1 VFLGGGVALKTG
13 FPLWRPTRGILAD
26 LRLASRR
33 LYATPLFTI
42 FAVLSLA
49 IGLGVTT
56 AVYSV
61 VDSIFL
67 RDLGIADPDRVV
79 FVVTPYDG
87 RFLKGTVSRP
97 DFEDL
102 RAAQTSFSGFSAS
115 ALFRAAMTTSSN
127 PVLVS
132 AEAVDGAYF
141 STLGVGAQ
149 LGRVFDRS
157 DDLGEV
163 PAAILSHPFWLK
175 RFGGNPQIVSQTVR
189 LSGHPFQIIGI
200 AAATFDGINGGFS
213 STDVWIHHR
222 VEGLLSTSPPSKT
235 VRPRDQRLLVV
246 FGRLAPS
253 VSVAAAE
260 AQVKQI
266 GARLDVA
273 FPAWNLP
280 KGPGLSERPWRAK
293 SAAAINEEDNG
304 LRRLGLSLMALIGM
318 VLVVA
323 CTNLANLILAR
334 GTKRRQEIA
343 VRSALGASRFQL
355 VREQCAE
362 SLLLA
367 FAGALISVAVFQGLC
382 VAMNTEFAI
391 EFSRAERLTLTILP
405 TLNSTVLG
413 IAAVSLLFSLG
424 VFGLEPALQLTKTKN
439 LLGELTDG
447 ASGLGSP
454 RTARQGR
461 LLRWQVAVSA
471 AFFIIATMFV
481 RYIVEEARH
490 DPGIE
495 MSRLGVAVLNF
506 EAQGWSE
513 ERVRLALDRV
523 LEEAKKDSAIEEVSA
538 STGMPFGIRS
548 GLRVGLS
555 NPDVKGQG
563 SRDAYLVTAIAATPS
578 IFKTLGIRILRGRA
592 FDDRDRAD
600 APPAVVLSEFAA
612 RKMFGTIEVAGRQL
626 IMSGEPSGAYVI
638 GVAADTDV
646 GRLLEQRRGLVY
658 LPLTQRYDPFLSIAV
673 RSRGRADEAVQGL
686 RAALHRADPDLPVA
700 LIGAGRQ
707 VVAGRW
713 EFLRALGLWAV
724 GLGALTLALAM
735 VGLFGIETH
744 IVSRRTREIGVR
756 MSFGASAAQIKRM
769 VLKDG
774 SRPVFEGLVL
784 GMFMGLVGRS
794 IIRSFTDLD
803 LVIVDYWT
811 LLVPIPLILS
821 AYCACYLPASRA
833 AAVDPSQALRS
844 L

>member
-1 VFLGGGVALKTG
+1 MLKTG
-13 FPLWRPTRGILAD
+13 FPLWRPTRGLLAD

-49 IGLGVTT
+49 IGVGVTT

-79 FVVTPYDG
+79 FVVTPFDG

-102 RAAQTSFSGFSAS
+102 RAAQTSFSNLSAA
-115 ALFRAAMTTSSN
+115 ALFRTAITTSSN

-141 STLGVGAQ
+141 STLGVGAEF
-149 LGRVFDRS
+149 GRVFDRS

-163 PAAILSHPFWLK
+163 PAAILSHSFWLK
-175 RFGGNPQIVSQTVR
+175 RFGGNPRIVGQTVR
-189 LSGHPFQIIGI
+189 LSGHPFQIIGV

-213 STDVWIHHR
+213 STEVWIHHR
-222 VEGLLSTSPPSKT
+222 VEGLLNTTPPSPT
-235 VRPRDQRLLVV
+235 VRPRDQRRLVV
-246 FGRLAPS
+246 FGTLAPS
-253 VSVAAAE
+253 VNVAAAG
-260 AQVKQI
+260 AQLAVI

-273 FPAWNLP
+273 FPAWTRPN
-280 KGPGLSERPWRAK
+280 GPGLTERPWRAK
-293 SAAAINEEDNG
+293 SAAAINKEDNA
-304 LRRLGLSLMALIGM
+304 LRRLGLSLMALIGL

-323 CTNLANLILAR
+323 CTNLANLVLAR

-343 VRSALGASRFQL
+343 VRSALGASRWQL

-367 FAGALISVAVFQGLC
+367 SAGALASGAVFQGLC
-382 VAMNTEFAI
+382 AVMNTEFAI
-391 EFSRAERLTLTILP
+391 EFSRVERLTLTILP

-413 IAAVSLLFSLG
+413 IAAVSLLFSLA
-424 VFGLEPALQLTKTKN
+424 VFGLEPALQLTKTRN

-481 RYIVEEARH
+481 RYIVEEAQH

-513 ERVRLALDRV
+513 GRVRQALDRV
-523 LEEAKKDSAIEEVSA
+523 LEEAKKNSAIEEVSA

-555 NPDVKGQG
+555 NPDVKGQD
-563 SRDAYLVTAIAATPS
+563 SRDAYVVTAIAATPS
-578 IFKTLGIRILRGRA
+578 IFRTLGIRILRGRG
-592 FDDRDRAD
+592 FDDRDRMD
-600 APPAVVLSEFAA
+600 GAPVVVLSELAA
-612 RKMFGTIEVAGRQL
+612 RKMFGTIEVAGRQ
-626 IMSGEPSGAYVI
+626 MSVRGELSGATVI

-646 GRLLEQRRGLVY
+646 GRLLDPQRGLVY

-673 RSRGRADEAVQGL
+673 RSRGRADEAVQAL

-700 LIGAGRQ
+700 LIGAGRE
-707 VVAGRW
+707 VLAGRW

-724 GLGALTLALAM
+724 GLGVVTLLLAM

-756 MSFGASAAQIKRM
+756 MSFGASAMQIKRM
-769 VLKDG
+769 VLLDG

-794 IIRSFTDLD
+794 ILRSYTDID
-803 LVIVDYWT
+803 ISIVDPWT
-811 LLVPIPLILS
+811 LLVVPIPLILS

>member
-1 VFLGGGVALKTG
+1 MLKTG
-13 FPLWRPTRGILAD
+13 FPLWRPTRGLLAD

-49 IGLGVTT
+49 IGVGVTT

-67 RDLGIADPDRVV
+67 RDLGIADPDRVI
-79 FVVTPYDG
+79 FVVTPFDG

-102 RAAQTSFSGFSAS
+102 RAAQTSFSSLSAA
-115 ALFRAAMTTSSN
+115 ALFRTAITTSSN

-141 STLGVGAQ
+141 STLGVGAEF
-149 LGRVFDRS
+149 GRVFDRS
-157 DDLGEV
+157 DDLGDV

-175 RFGGNPQIVSQTVR
+175 RFGGNPQIVGQTVR
-189 LSGHPFQIIGI
+189 LSGHPFQIIGV

-213 STDVWIHHR
+213 RTEVWIHHR
-222 VEGLLSTSPPSKT
+222 VEGLLNTTPPPPS
-235 VRPRDQRLLVV
+235 VRPRDQRRLVV
-246 FGRLAPS
+246 FGTLAPS
-253 VSVAAAE
+253 VSVAAAG
-260 AQVKQI
+260 AQLAVI
-266 GARLDVA
+266 GARLDAA
-273 FPAWNLP
+273 FPVWTRPN
-280 KGPGLSERPWRAK
+280 GPALTERPWRAK
-293 SAAAINEEDNG
+293 SAAAINKEDTG
-304 LRRLGLSLMALIGM
+304 LRRLGLSLMALIGL

-323 CTNLANLILAR
+323 CTNLANLVLAR

-343 VRSALGASRFQL
+343 VRSALGASRWQL

-367 FAGALISVAVFQGLC
+367 AAGALASGAVFQGLC
-382 VAMNTEFAI
+382 AVMNTEFAI
-391 EFSRAERLTLTILP
+391 EFSRVERLTLTILP

-413 IAAVSLLFSLG
+413 IAAVSLLFSLA
-424 VFGLEPALQLTKTKN
+424 VFGLEPALQLTKTRN

-481 RYIVEEARH
+481 RYIVEEAQH

-513 ERVRLALDRV
+513 GRVRQALDRV
-523 LEEAKKDSAIEEVSA
+523 LEEAKKNSAVEGVSA

-555 NPDVKGQG
+555 NPDVQGQG
-563 SRDAYLVTAIAATPS
+563 SRDAYVVTAIAATPS
-578 IFKTLGIRILRGRA
+578 IFTTLGIRILHGRG
-592 FDDRDRAD
+592 FDDGDRKD
-600 APPAVVLSEFAA
+600 GAPVVVLSEVAA

-626 IMSGEPSGAYVI
+626 ILRGERSGATVI

-646 GRLLEQRRGLVY
+646 GRLLDPQRGLVY

-673 RSRGRADEAVQGL
+673 RSRGRADEAVQAL
-686 RAALHRADPDLPVA
+686 RAAIHRADPDLPVA
-700 LIGAGRQ
+700 LIGAGRE
-707 VVAGRW
+707 VLAGRW

-724 GLGALTLALAM
+724 GLGVVTLLLAM

-756 MSFGASAAQIKRM
+756 MSFGATAMQIRRM

-794 IIRSFTDLD
+794 IIRSYTDID
-803 LVIVDYWT
+803 ISIVDPWT
-811 LLVPIPLILS
+811 LFVVPIPLILS

>member
-1 VFLGGGVALKTG
+1 MLKTG
-13 FPLWRPTRGILAD
+13 FSLWRPTRGLLAD

-49 IGLGVTT
+49 TGVGVTT

-67 RDLGIADPDRVV
+67 RDLGIKDPDRVV
-79 FVVTPYDG
+79 FVVTPFDG

-102 RAAQTSFSGFSAS
+102 RAAQTSFSSLSAA
-115 ALFRAAMTTSSN
+115 ALFRSAITTSSN

-141 STLGVGAQ
+141 STLGVGAT
-149 LGRVFDRS
+149 LGRVFDRT
-157 DDLGEV
+157 DDQGEV

-175 RFGGNPQIVSQTVR
+175 QFGGNPRIVGQTVR
-189 LSGHPFQIIGI
+189 LSGHPFQIIGV

-213 STDVWIHHR
+213 STEVWIHHR
-222 VEGLLSTSPPSKT
+222 VEGLVNTTPPSPT
-235 VRPRDQRLLVV
+235 VRPRDQRRLVV
-246 FGRLAPS
+246 FGHLAPS
-253 VSVAAAE
+253 VNVAAAE
-260 AQVKQI
+260 AQLRVI
-266 GARLDVA
+266 GARLDAA
-273 FPAWNLP
+273 FPAWTRP
-280 KGPGLSERPWRAK
+280 SGPGLTERPWRAK
-293 SAAAINEEDNG
+293 SAAAINKEDTH
-304 LRRLGLSLMALIGM
+304 LRRLGLSLMALIGL

-323 CTNLANLILAR
+323 CTNLANLVLAR

-343 VRSALGASRFQL
+343 VRSALGASRWQL

-367 FAGALISVAVFQGLC
+367 SAGALASGAVFQGLC
-382 VAMNTEFAI
+382 AVMNTEFAI
-391 EFSRAERLTLTILP
+391 EFSRVERLTLTILP

-413 IAAVSLLFSLG
+413 IAAVSLLFSLA
-424 VFGLEPALQLTKTKN
+424 VFGLEPALQLTKTRN
-439 LLGELTDG
+439 LRGELTDG

-481 RYIVEEARH
+481 RYVVEEAQH

-513 ERVRLALDRV
+513 GRVRQALDRM
-523 LEEAKKDSAIEEVSA
+523 LEEAKKDSAIEEVSL

-555 NPDVKGQG
+555 NPDVKGQDP
-563 SRDAYLVTAIAATPS
+563 RDAYLVTAIAATPS
-578 IFKTLGIRILRGRA
+578 IFKTLGIRILRGRG
-592 FDDRDRAD
+592 FDDRDRRD
-600 APPAVVLSEFAA
+600 GAPVVLLSEFAA

-626 IMSGEPSGAYVI
+626 ILRGEPSRATVI

-646 GRLLEQRRGLVY
+646 GRLLEPPRGLVY
-658 LPLTQRYDPFLSIAV
+658 LPLTQRYDLFLSIAV
-673 RSRGRADEAVQGL
+673 RSRGRADEAVQAL

-700 LIGAGRQ
+700 LIGAGRE
-707 VVAGRW
+707 VLAGRW

-724 GLGALTLALAM
+724 GLGVVTLALAM

-756 MSFGASAAQIKRM
+756 MSFGASAMQIKRM

-794 IIRSFTDLD
+794 IIRSSTDID
-803 LVIVDYWT
+803 ISIVDPWT
-811 LLVPIPLILS
+811 LFVVPIPLILS